1 MRRPRRTVSPAKQVF
16 EPLVTNPARYVIG
29 VNSGPHD
36 ASAAVVRDGEILAML
51 EQERVSRRRHAFGES
66 PADAIRACLD
76 HADVCLDDIA
86 EIAVGWNVPLLA
98 EIEGVDFTEDAF
110 VHWLLGPAGS
120 TTVPRITY
128 FDHHLA
134 HAASAF
140 LTSGFADSAI
150 IVVDGRGEAV
160 ATTLAVG
167 GPSGIETI
175 RSWGTELSLGHY
187 YGWAS
192 EWAGLGLWGTGK
204 LMGLAAYGQPV
215 QPMPLSAASGA
226 YSMSATP
233 PRESPVRMHFA
244 LHRRALRAWFRA
256 HNFPFAQ
263 GGPDDVMAHADFAA
277 SVQQS
282 LEQTLLELARWLRSE
297 TGLSRLTLAG
307 GVAMNCSANGAILR
321 SRIFDDVWVPPFAND
336 SGVSVGAALLAS
348 TPPST
353 TGRVRLPDARLAP
366 VTPPQ
371 DPDLLLTDADIE
383 VFDLPPEDSMTMVAA
398 DLADGCLVGWFQGRA
413 EVGAR
418 ALGARSILCD
428 ARDRV
433 GPSRANRAKGREQW
447 RPLAPAVLVEHF
459 EEYFGCSPPGIA
471 EFMLAALPVME
482 ALRHRIP
489 GAVHVDGTARPQ
501 AVTPEQG
508 RYYRLLQAFFE
519 LTGTPA
525 VINTSFNGAGEPI
538 VLTPRD
544 AVATFRATGLDC
556 LVIDDIYLRATN
568 RKTHA
573 RRWTSNMSGLSFTP
587 WRDSAP
593 IDRSEDARL

>member
-1 MRRPRRTVSPAKQVF
+1 
-16 EPLVTNPARYVIG
+16 
-29 VNSGPHD
+29 
-36 ASAAVVRDGEILAML
+36 ML
-51 EQERVSRRRHAFGES
+51 EQERISRRRHAFGES
-66 PADAIRACLD
+66 PAAAIRACLD
-76 HADVCLDDIA
+76 HADLSLDDVA

-98 EIEGVDFTEDAF
+98 ETEGVDFTEEAF
-110 VHWLLGPAGS
+110 VHWLLGPARGS
-120 TTVPRITY
+120 TVPPIKY

-140 LTSGFADSAI
+140 LTSGFTDSAI
-150 IVVDGRGEAV
+150 IVADGRGEEA

-204 LMGLAAYGQPV
+204 LMGLAAYGDPV
-215 QPMPLSAASGA
+215 QPVPLSATGGE
-226 YSMSATP
+226 YSMSANP
-233 PRESPVRMHFA
+233 PPESPVRMHFA
-244 LHRRALRAWFRA
+244 LHRRALRSWFRS
-256 HNFPFAQ
+256 HNFPYAQ

-321 SRIFDDVWVPPFAND
+321 SGIFDEVWVPPFAND
-336 SGVSVGAALLAS
+336 AGVSVGAALLAS
-348 TPPST
+348 RPWSSVGRARLSDAKLAPATPPLNLDL
-353 TGRVRLPDARLAP
+353 VLAGGD
-366 VTPPQ
+366 V
-371 DPDLLLTDADIE
+371 E
-383 VFDLPPEDSMTMVAA
+383 VIDLPAEDPLTGVAT
-398 DLADGCLVGWFQGRA
+398 DLAEGRLVGWFQGRA

-428 ARDRV
+428 PRDRV
-433 GPSRANRAKGREQW
+433 GLSRTNMAKGREQW
-447 RPLAPAVLVEHF
+447 RPLAPAILADHF
-459 EEYFGCSPPGIA
+459 EEYFGCSPPYIA

-482 ALRHRIP
+482 PVRHRIP

-501 AVTPEQG
+501 AVTTEQG
-508 RYYRLLQAFFE
+508 RYHRLLQAFFE

-525 VINTSFNGAGEPI
+525 VINTSFNGGGEPI
-538 VLTPRD
+538 VSTPQE
-544 AVATFRATGLDC
+544 ALATFRATGLDC
-556 LVIDDIYLRATN
+556 LVIDDVYLRARN
-568 RKTHA
+568 RKPPV
-573 RRWTSNMSGLSFTP
+573 RRWTSGLSGTSLTP
-587 WRDSAP
+587 WREAAP
-593 IDRSEDARL
+593 IDRSEDTRL